1 MNCPNCNNNL
11 FQHIELGILSE
22 TLEFKI
28 DPQQT
33 IYICAKCGYQISN
46 RSDFNPLKLDIHI
59 TGKSMANQQRIL
71 TKYSLNT
78 PENINNLY
86 RNGNLIT
93 NQVIFV
99 TKDYWEKK
107 RNELPIQTGT
117 ILNIIEN

>member
-11 FQHIELGILSE
+11 FQHIKIGTLSE
-22 TLEFKI
+22 NLEFKI
-28 DPQQT
+28 NPKNT
-33 IYICAKCGYQISN
+33 VYVCAKCGYQISN

-59 TGKSMANQQRIL
+59 TGKSMSNQQRIL

-93 NQVIFV
+93 NQGIFV